1 MVIWNKRGLWK
12 INIVEKNTIQE
23 VLLESYKILKK
34 VKIESYLIDS
44 QLLLGKVLNKD
55 KLFIMINRD
64 FKLNIEQRNEFFRLI
79 HIRKNKMPI
88 KYILEKCEF
97 MGMDFIVKPGVL
109 IPRPDTEILVEEV
122 IKYVKEKGLT
132 QICDVCTGSG
142 AIGISI
148 AEFIKEVNVTLYDI
162 SEDALAIARLNIDK
176 FNLSKRISIDNSDL
190 LKVAIVKQKKFE
202 VIVSNPPYIKKNI
215 IPTLMEDVKGY
226 EPFIAL
232 CGGEDGLDFYRRITK
247 ESVLVLQKG
256 GFLAFEIGYD
266 QKEAVVNILLKAGFE
281 NIQCVKDLS
290 GNDRVIKAN
299 LLD

>member
-1 MVIWNKRGLWK
+1 M
-12 INIVEKNTIQE
+12 QE

-34 VKIESYLIDS
+34 VNIESYLLDS
-44 QLLLGKVLNKD
+44 QLLLGKVLKKD

-64 FKLNIEQRNEFFRLI
+64 IKISIEQENEFFRLI
-79 HIRKNKMPI
+79 QIRKNKMPI
-88 KYILEKCEF
+88 KYILGECEF
-97 MGMDFIVKPGVL
+97 MGMDFMVRPGVL

-148 AEFIKEVNVTLYDI
+148 AEFIKETLVTLCDI
-162 SEDALAIARLNIDK
+162 SEDALAVAKLNIERFK
-176 FNLSKRISIDNSDL
+176 LSKRINIEHSDL
-190 LKVAIVKQKKFE
+190 LQVAINKHIKFE
-202 VIVSNPPYIKKNI
+202 VIVSNPPYIRKEV

-247 ESVLVLQKG
+247 ESILVLEKG
-256 GFLAFEIGYD
+256 GLLAFEIGYD
-266 QKEAVVNILLKAGFE
+266 QKEAVTDIMLKSGFNNIE
-281 NIQCVKDLS
+281 CIKDLS
-290 GNDRVIKAN
+290 GNDRVIKGT
-299 LLD
+299 LVD

>member
-1 MVIWNKRGLWK
+1 M
-12 INIVEKNTIQE
+12 
-23 VLLESYKILKK
+23 LLESYEILKK
-34 VKIESYLIDS
+34 VKIESYLLDS

-55 KLFIMINRD
+55 KLFVMINRE
-64 FKLNIEQRNEFFRLI
+64 FKLNINQKNEFLRLI
-79 HIRKNKMPI
+79 EIRKNKMPI
-88 KYILEKCEF
+88 KYILGECEF
-97 MGMDFIVKPGVL
+97 MGMNFIVKPGVL

-122 IKYVKEKGLT
+122 IKYVKGKGFT

-162 SEDALAIARLNIDK
+162 SEEALAVARLNIDR

-190 LKVAIVKQKKFE
+190 LKEAIDKQKKFE
-202 VIVSNPPYIKKNI
+202 VIVSNPPYIKKDI

-247 ESVLVLQKG
+247 ESVLVLQRG
-256 GFLAFEIGYD
+256 GLLAFEIGYD
-266 QKEAVVNILLKAGFE
+266 QKEAVTNILLKSGFK
-281 NIQCVKDLS
+281 NIECVKDLS
-290 GNDRVIKAN
+290 GNDRVIKAT

>member
-1 MVIWNKRGLWK
+1 MGK
-12 INIVEKNTIQE
+12 ENTIHE

-34 VKIESYLIDS
+34 VNIESYLLDS
-44 QLLLGKVLNKD
+44 QLLLGKVLKKD

-64 FKLNIEQRNEFFRLI
+64 IKISIEQENEFFRLI
-79 HIRKNKMPI
+79 QIRKNKMPI
-88 KYILEKCEF
+88 KYILGKCEF

-122 IKYVKEKGLT
+122 IKYIKEKGLT

-148 AEFIKEVNVTLYDI
+148 AEFIKEALVTLYDI
-162 SEDALAIARLNIDK
+162 SEDALAVAKLNIERFK
-176 FNLSKRISIDNSDL
+176 LSKRINIEHSDL
-190 LKVAIVKQKKFE
+190 LQVAINKHKKFE
-202 VIVSNPPYIKKNI
+202 VIVSNPPYIKKEV

-247 ESVLVLQKG
+247 ESILVLEKG
-256 GFLAFEIGYD
+256 GLLAFEIGYD
-266 QKEAVVNILLKAGFE
+266 QKEAVTDILLKSGFN
-281 NIQCVKDLS
+281 NIECIKDLS
-290 GNDRVIKAN
+290 GNDRVIKAT
-299 LLD
+299 LVD